1 MGLLPRHILRWER
14 RRSGGIKRTCV
25 EFPGDP
31 VVRAPCFHCRGHG
44 FDPCSGNWVPTS
56 RAVWPKK
63 KKKKACASLY
73 TPTPLCGN
81 PWCCSDFS
89 SGPWDVMGDVVEWA
103 VLTLNSLFAAA
114 TCLLVTFVIFKL
126 WFFKHLVVEQLTC

>member
-1 MGLLPRHILRWER
+1 MLNSLVTQWLGLHASTAGATGLI
-14 RRSGGIKRTCV
+14 
-25 EFPGDP
+25 P
-31 VVRAPCFHCRGHG
+31 VQGTG
-44 FDPCSGNWVPTS
+44 FLQAAQCGQ
-56 RAVWPKK
+56 KK